1 MIEREFVKL
10 LIKRLA
16 RIDGEDGWTDGLNP
30 AQLMALE
37 YLERANRFSRSPS
50 QVAEFMGSTRGTVSQ
65 TLKVLASKG
74 YIAEEKSETDR
85 RSITYLLT
93 AKGRDVVS
101 ASGAVGQSLDGF
113 SVAELRKLADT
124 LRTTLDR
131 AIQGNG
137 QRPFG
142 ICRTCQ
148 HFSPKRDGGHCRL
161 LDVALEM
168 PETNQ
173 ICFEQIPV

>member
-16 RIDGEDGWTDGLNP
+16 RIDGEGGWNDGLNP

-37 YLERANRFSRSPS
+37 YLGRANRFSRSPS

-65 TLKVLASKG
+65 TLKVLAAKG

-85 RSITYLLT
+85 RSITYKLMV
-93 AKGRDVVS
+93 KGRDVVA
-101 ASGAVGQSLDGF
+101 ASDVLGQSLDGF
-113 SVAELRKLADT
+113 SPAELGQLSDA
-124 LRTTLDR
+124 LRTTLSR
-131 AIQGNG
+131 AIKDNA

-148 HFSPKRDGGHCRL
+148 HFSPKSEGGHCTL
-161 LDVALEM
+161 LDVALKM
-168 PETNQ
+168 SETHQ
-173 ICFEQIPV
+173 ICFEQVPV